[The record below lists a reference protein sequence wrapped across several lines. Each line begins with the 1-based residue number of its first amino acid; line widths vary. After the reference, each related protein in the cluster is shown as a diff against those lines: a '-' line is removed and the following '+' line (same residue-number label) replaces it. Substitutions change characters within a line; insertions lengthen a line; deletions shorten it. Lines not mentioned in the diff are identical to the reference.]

1 MVDQPQTE
9 STCVLARRAIEAGD
23 AAEGVR
29 RIRQFLAETAEGRE
43 LFPLF
48 IDRARRFLVGRGV
61 PEATVSAA
69 EQRIL
74 SLLGATSPGALDM
87 ARQWAAVQDVA
98 TRAERACAWPETARP
113 RPGWSRSSAL
123 PG

>member
-48 IDRARRFLVGRGV
+48 IDRTRRFLAGRGV

-98 TRAERACAWPETARP
+98 TRA
-113 RPGWSRSSAL
+113 
-123 PG
+123 